1 MDNLNEI
8 VFTNKRARIKTFLN
22 AVVFMM
28 AVDLVILLVV
38 FITKGMGIESF
49 PFIGGIGTAVCLL
62 WGILIGFA
70 LIKRMGNVRI
80 IVNDECVEY
89 MSGRSHRYY
98 ALVDFIESQT
108 YVLYRGKKPVNVR
121 RLVFEG
127 YNNILY
133 IHGSDFS
140 DNDFQQ
146 MSEAVEMRAHKVKGI
161 EAQ

>member
-1 MDNLNEI
+1 MKIIDDI
-8 VFTNKRARIKTFLN
+8 VKKFGVDKILHFLGGGW
-22 AVVFMM
+22 
-28 AVDLVILLVV
+28 
-38 FITKGMGIESF
+38 ITSAF
-49 PFIGGIGTAVCLL
+49 SPIGW

-140 DNDFQQ
+140 DNDFRQ